1 MLANYFPT
9 IAKDSNTDNQEEEN
23 NKTSSISHVQSWDEK
38 CGWTKLHLFELVEYD
53 TILYIDADSLVVKDV
68 GHLLHIDDQN
78 GSSDTANNNA
88 DEKRRGLLAAAPD
101 VLPPD
106 EKFNAGV
113 MVLRPSKVV
122 FDEMVSCLLPNNSTL
137 NGATTKPCTSYD
149 GGDTGFLNS
158 FYPGWYSEMPSYS
171 RLTCGY
177 NAQPKYLDEAI
188 GDLRII
194 HCIPEDWDEDEAIS
208 IGDLRIIHYSSSP
221 KPRGTKIEAA
231 SSDATSDQQ
240 SKSKANRDELEAM
253 WQHAYKK
260 SQEYYAQYQ
269 STPRESCDYKSVS
282 ARQQQKTASQR
293 RKPTPRS
300 ASSSMPASSR
310 SSSSITPKKNAH
322 QLVHKRYKE
331 LRKSGMGT
339 KEAITMARSENGLDQ
354 NDAMDPSKAVGQMF
368 GLM

>member
-23 NKTSSISHVQSWDEK
+23 NNKPKPSHVQSWDEK
-38 CGWTKLHLFELVEYD
+38 CGWTKLHLFELEEYD

-194 HCIPEDWDEDEAIS
+194 H
-208 IGDLRIIHYSSSP
+208 YSSSP

-260 SQEYYAQYQ
+260 SQEYYAQFQ
-269 STPRESCDYKSVS
+269 STPRENCDYQSVL
-282 ARQQQKTASQR
+282 ARQQQKTASKR
-293 RKPTPRS
+293 RKPPPRS